1 MHLQKK
7 ILITGSTGFI
17 GKNLI
22 KNIPRLHKL
31 YCISRKKII
40 NKNINYIQANLFN
53 KKRIGK
59 ILKEL
64 KPDYLIHLA
73 WEAKPKKYLHAKSNI
88 KWVEASKNIFL
99 HFCKN
104 KGKKAVLIGSILE
117 NDFNNKIF
125 YENQVNPK
133 LKKDKN
139 LYNISKIKFYNQAK
153 IIAKNYNV
161 KFVWARIA
169 WLYGPYES
177 KQRLIP
183 KLIDSLKNYKKMKI
197 SNPMNSINILHVKD
211 VVNLIYLLL
220 FNKIYGVVNLA
231 YSNTFK
237 IIDVINLL
245 IKIMKKNKNKLTFS
259 QNNNP
264 INFSVITKKIILMK
278 YKFKYN
284 LVTGLK
290 SLIL

>member
-1 MHLQKK
+1 VHLQKK

-22 KNIPRLHKL
+22 KNIPKLHKL

-40 NKNINYIQANLFN
+40 SKNINYIQANLFN
-53 KKRIGK
+53 KRRVEQ

-104 KGKKAVLIGSILE
+104 KGKKAILIGSILE
-117 NDFNNKIF
+117 NDLNSKFF
-125 YENQVNPK
+125 YEKPINAR
-133 LKKDKN
+133 LKKGKN

-153 IIAKNYNV
+153 IISKRYNV

-169 WLYGPYES
+169 WLYGPYEN

-183 KLIDSLKNYKKMKI
+183 KLIYSLKNQKKMEI

-211 VVNLIYLLL
+211 VVNLIYLFL

-231 YSNTFK
+231 NSNTFR
-237 IIDVINLL
+237 IIDIVNLL

-264 INFSVITKKIILMK
+264 INFFVITKKIILMK

-290 SLIL
+290 SLIM